1 MSYRYAL
8 IILVFVSGCR
18 QELPP
23 EEISQQ
29 TVADTLHLVLST
41 YCRAYE
47 RLVLSQQNNK
57 IFPSQLFGEATR
69 IAQEKGSKVS
79 YVILSQEPL
88 NPHNRPITE
97 SEKIAVD
104 FIYTHPGQAYYGEE
118 KLGKVVYFIAAYPEV
133 GERDSCITCH
143 NTHLN
148 ATKKDYQLNDVM
160 GAMFIRLPK
169 RI

>member
-1 MSYRYAL
+1 M
-8 IILVFVSGCR
+8 LVFLSGCH
-18 QELPP
+18 QDPPP
-23 EEISQQ
+23 EEISYQ

-47 RLVLSQQNNK
+47 RLVLSQQDKK

-69 IAQEKGSKVS
+69 IAQEKGSKLS
-79 YVILSQEPL
+79 YVILSQHPL
-88 NPHNRPITE
+88 NPHNHPITE
-97 SEKIAVD
+97 SEKIALE
-104 FIYTHPGQAYYGEE
+104 FIYRYPGQVYYGEE

-133 GERDSCITCH
+133 GERESCIACH

-148 ATKKDYQLNDVM
+148 ATKKDYQLNEVM
-160 GAMFIRLPK
+160 GALFIRLPQ